1 MCLEREATIDA
12 AAKGLF
18 LEVNQYRFIAYTH
31 LMMDVLPF
39 QQQKILD
46 RVAPTYLNKIVD
58 NLESRFQDYGVI
70 DAMKVLVP
78 ENIAKCESVASL
90 AMMIFCCERG
100 FSTQNRI
107 MSRLR
112 TSMNNTT
119 IDDLMRIFED
129 GPRMELFDFG
139 KALRKWKK
147 EKDNFFSRFFFLLYA
162 LSDKLYLGGF
172 DELSSP
178 EKILN
183 LYIKIKMWC
192 QKTLLI
198 EHLLKTLENFSYH
211 LFTARWQ
218 RKQWQSLAESL
229 PKDHCGVEKDFSENF
244 RAFDTLFKFI
254 FLQLFFSSPY
264 LVYIYNTY
272 QDDVKTDRTQTTFRT
287 IKETQK
293 LHSVASTG
301 VEGQRQTKRPGYR
314 RLHEYRKGYD
324 ELDINTPAKRTKK
337 SEVNKLYLIDIL
349 DEKIVDN
356 MTYQKIHY
364 IGYDNEEDEWRVK
377 NDFVSLVRFD
387 PDTVTDPTIKSD
399 LIGLRNGLDN
409 HLTNRA
415 GKSHRV
421 EFNTDCCEATFD
433 YLKGLCNCAV
443 QSEGLTVTKSD
454 ILNPAFGP
462 DWIYRI
468 LNSAGD
474 VCEIS
479 INSLRIKWMPG
490 RLIKRFQYDEQQ
502 QVVERKILGASHI
515 KIKFIRRDTKGTNLK
530 KSHVAVALL
539 ERTLILEA
547 AHVGEFTMLE
557 RLTTINEVNTRNQ
570 NVIEI
575 LCQLTFKELK
585 GHLQKVC
592 NKYKKFKDDK
602 DCATFGSKNKV
613 KQVGEEE
620 EQIGRLKDSSEL
632 LTINYSLQ
640 RINVDMLHTQVNL
653 KAYGNK
659 PINVIGQVNC
669 NIEFHERAE
678 NNSYWRRDSRT
689 LAAAEKRG
697 LNVPDNCELKCQL
710 KYYEI
715 KFSCVKGGRGYTSSS
730 TGKRPHQSTF
740 RAGCQSFI
748 QVTYSKERHKLV
760 IVNLNLE
767 HNHAVNLSFR

>member
-1 MCLEREATIDA
+1 MVKLLKCVA
-12 AAKGLF
+12 
-18 LEVNQYRFIAYTH
+18 
-31 LMMDVLPF
+31 VLPM
-39 QQQKILD
+39 
-46 RVAPTYLNKIVD
+46 
-58 NLESRFQDYGVI
+58 S
-70 DAMKVLVP
+70 
-78 ENIAKCESVASL
+78 SVK
-90 AMMIFCCERG
+90 CERG

-147 EKDNFFSRFFFLLYA
+147 EKFIYFFISGSVVVLNA
-162 LSDKLYLGGF
+162 KGSQGQKCHDTHF
-172 DELSSP
+172 DVAPVFQNISITGSNSETR
-178 EKILN
+178 
-183 LYIKIKMWC
+183 KMWC

-244 RAFDTLFKFI
+244 RA
-254 FLQLFFSSPY
+254 
-264 LVYIYNTY
+264 
-272 QDDVKTDRTQTTFRT
+272 DDVKTDRTQTTFRT

>member
-1 MCLEREATIDA
+1 MVKLLKCVA
-12 AAKGLF
+12 
-18 LEVNQYRFIAYTH
+18 
-31 LMMDVLPF
+31 VLPM
-39 QQQKILD
+39 
-46 RVAPTYLNKIVD
+46 
-58 NLESRFQDYGVI
+58 S
-70 DAMKVLVP
+70 
-78 ENIAKCESVASL
+78 SVK
-90 AMMIFCCERG
+90 CERG

-147 EKDNFFSRFFFLLYA
+147 EKFIYFFISGSVVVLNAKGSQGQKCHDTHFDVAPVFQNISITGSNSVLYYTCNFFSSILC
-162 LSDKLYLGGF
+162 
-172 DELSSP
+172 
-178 EKILN
+178 LN
-183 LYIKIKMWC
+183 LYFC
-192 QKTLLI
+192 
-198 EHLLKTLENFSYH
+198 S
-211 LFTARWQ
+211 
-218 RKQWQSLAESL
+218 
-229 PKDHCGVEKDFSENF
+229 
-244 RAFDTLFKFI
+244 
-254 FLQLFFSSPY
+254 
-264 LVYIYNTY
+264 Y

-301 VEGQRQTKRPGYR
+301 VEGQKKSNISKNKEQSTISDITLNIFCFFFTLIESEICKFICLPLGGERPHKISKVPPLYKRKVIYNSVVCGLILCKNMKIVFSLIHSQFLNHKLKLLRGLREQDYIVGKPERQTKRPGYR